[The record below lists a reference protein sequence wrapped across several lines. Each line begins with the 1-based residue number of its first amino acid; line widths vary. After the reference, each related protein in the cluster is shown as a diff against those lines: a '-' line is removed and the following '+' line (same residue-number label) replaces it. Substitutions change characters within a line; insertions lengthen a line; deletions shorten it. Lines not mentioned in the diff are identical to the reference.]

1 MKRFKMLF
9 VVFIEAYG
17 VRFTAAEQVDAG
29 HDNVDVRLTLDG
41 FAGLLIVYPFELWQ
55 MRFGVE
61 IEFIFL
67 IGIHQKLLEL
77 GSYRMKRCLGYNVFM
92 KAERKR

>member
-17 VRFTAAEQVDAG
+17 VGFIAAEQVYAR
-29 HDNVDVRLTLDG
+29 HDDVDVRLTLDG

-55 MRFGVE
+55 VRFGIE
-61 IEFIFL
+61 IEFIL
-67 IGIHQKLLEL
+67 IIGIHQKLLEL
-77 GSYRMKRCLGYNVFM
+77 GSYRVKRGLGYNVFM
-92 KAERKR
+92 KAERER